1 MRIHA
6 ALEAIMAVSIVAL
19 VTVGFVFTMI
29 QTLPTATIAS

>member
-19 VTVGFVFTMI
+19 VTVGFVFTMV
-29 QTLPTATIAS
+29 QTLPSTPIAS

>member
-1 MRIHA
+1 MRVYS

-29 QTLPTATIAS
+29 QTLPPTPLAS